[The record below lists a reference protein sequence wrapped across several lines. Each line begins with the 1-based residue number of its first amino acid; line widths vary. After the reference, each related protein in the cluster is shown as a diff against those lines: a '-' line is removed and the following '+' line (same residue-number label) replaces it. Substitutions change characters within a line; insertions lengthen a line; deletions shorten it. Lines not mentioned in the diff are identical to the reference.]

1 MDTIG
6 KPYNPSGLLPLS
18 LLVISCAALAL
29 ALAPWRKLMEWC
41 PPPPM
46 GFRVYLEAHTLP
58 RFLNTWF

>member
-41 PPPPM
+41 PPPQW
-46 GFRVYLEAHTLP
+46 GLGST
-58 RFLNTWF
+58 

>member
-29 ALAPWRKLMEWC
+29 ALAP
-41 PPPPM
+41 PPPM